1 MAPIRT
7 VLHPTDFSQLSE
19 PAFRMACALAR
30 DYDARLIL
38 LHVGSAPIF
47 SYIGGFLPAQEED
60 LRVELKKKLMTMRP
74 EDPDLRVDHVL
85 VMSEDAA
92 GAILETART
101 EHADLIVLGTHGWSG
116 VSRLL
121 MGSVAEHVVRKA
133 SCPVLTVR
141 MPLEAEALEEADAV
155 AMGRA

>member
-1 MAPIRT
+1 MAPIRA
-7 VLHPTDFSQLSE
+7 VLHPTDFSMLSQ
-19 PAFRMACALAR
+19 PAFKMACALAR

-92 GAILETART
+92 GAIQETART

-121 MGSVAEHVVRKA
+121 MGSVAEQVMRKA
-133 SCPVLTVR
+133 TCPVLTVR
-141 MPLEAEALEEADAV
+141 MPLEGAVEEEANAM